1 MKIETISLA
10 DQDHFTNAT
19 LTAYLQTPTPKSP
32 WQEFPP
38 LIIVPGGSMT
48 HITTEESEKRQSK
61 SYLFNYRFYLCEPIL
76 VNYR

>member
-38 LIIVPGGSMT
+38 LIIADKSRSARSGTSANGG
-48 HITTEESEKRQSK
+48 
-61 SYLFNYRFYLCEPIL
+61 
-76 VNYR
+76 